1 MEQRRGKRRKAK
13 KLVDEQK
20 AKWLMNA
27 KRNRGIAARKAK
39 VFHLHFESDLRGD
52 RFPSP
57 PHHLPGLL
65 RSFRVFFLS
74 SSQLFCCSSASLREM
89 SA

>member
-1 MEQRRGKRRKAK
+1 
-13 KLVDEQK
+13 
-20 AKWLMNA
+20 MNA

-52 RFPSP
+52 RFASP

-65 RSFRVFFLS
+65 RSFRVFFPL
-74 SSQLFCCSSASLREM
+74 LFAALLLLERIAS
-89 SA
+89 